1 MVAMTAGCLLSQN
14 ASDDPRGWTK
24 AKWGATRDEV
34 RKLFPDATQVD
45 PWTPQER
52 KVVRNLNASE
62 LGISSFPIS
71 GRKFRVAFSFDKN
84 DRFTGVRLIYE
95 KILIDASGKE
105 VPLGCQSCAPD
116 AQAPGKESRSAGAN
130 ANAIPSRDEIV
141 RAELNE
147 QIVEDAKDILLN
159 GLVAKYGNPSNDT
172 RDGDRETFRWL
183 FPTTDISLTWTH
195 GQFKDLDAID
205 LSYGERKK
213 SAQF

>member
-1 MVAMTAGCLLSQN
+1 MVAMTVGRLLSQN
-14 ASDDPRGWTK
+14 AADDPHGWTK
-24 AKWGATRDEV
+24 AKWGATRDQIRE
-34 RKLFPDATQVD
+34 LFPDATQVD

-52 KVVRNLNASE
+52 QVAVNLNASE
-62 LGISSFPIS
+62 LGLSSFPIR

-95 KILIDASGKE
+95 KVLIDAGGKE

-116 AQAPGKESRSAGAN
+116 VQVAGKEPRSAQATTSAA
-130 ANAIPSRDEIV
+130 ASRDEIV

-159 GLVAKYGNPSNDT
+159 GLVTQYGNPGSDT

-195 GQFKDLDAID
+195 GQFKDLDAIE